1 MKKILSMG
9 AHYDDVEIGVGGTL
23 LRHVNS
29 DHEVTIA
36 ITDSD
41 EFRTGD
47 INMRYQEQL
56 NSINMLG
63 VDKNRLL
70 LFKTDDDLAD
80 IIGVLDKLN
89 FDVIYTMFEFDT
101 HQAHRR
107 CSHIG
112 QAVGRDL
119 PIQVVFYNSGTSYDF
134 SPNAFSII
142 SFDFKQKLLK
152 CFKSQ
157 IALGAINID
166 IIQRRESYWAS
177 LITEK
182 NDSYVEGFII
192 KKMVYEV

>member
-1 MKKILSMG
+1 MKKILAMG

-29 DHEVTIA
+29 GHEVTIA

>member
-1 MKKILSMG
+1 MKKILAMG

-29 DHEVTIA
+29 GHEVTIA
-36 ITDSD
+36 ITDAD

-47 INMRYQEQL
+47 ISMRYQEQL

-70 LFKTDDDLAD
+70 LFKTDDGLAD

-119 PIQVVFYNSGTSYDF
+119 LIQVIFYNSGTSYDF
-134 SPNAFSII
+134 LPNIFSII
-142 SFDFKQKLLK
+142 SFDFKQKLLE

-157 IALGAINID
+157 VLLGAINID

-182 NDSYVEGFII
+182 NDSYAEGLVVR
-192 KKMVYEV
+192 KMMYEI